1 MAKRIG
7 IIGAGAAGLFAAGRA
22 ASLGNHVMVFEK
34 NKKAGKKLLIT
45 DKGRCNITNNCSLEE
60 LMKNIPG
67 NGRFLYSA
75 FNKFNNHDIMDFF
88 ESVNVPVKTERGNRV
103 FPVSDKSLD
112 VVNGLENYARSHGA
126 KFLYEAPV
134 KEIVCGDNSVK
145 GILLQN
151 NDYYEFDSI
160 ILATGGISYPMT
172 GSTGDGHKMAE
183 KIGHTVTDLKPSLVP
198 LEVREE
204 WAARLQGLTLKN
216 VGLTVFDNK
225 NNKVYYE
232 QGEMLFTHFGVSGP
246 MILSASRHVMDC
258 GYTGSYLFID
268 LKPALDE
275 DTLDHRLQRDF
286 AKYSRKHF
294 GNSLSDLLPKS
305 LIPVIV
311 ELSGISP
318 DKPVHQITKS
328 ERKNLV
334 KLLKGLKLTI
344 TKPRPISEAIVTAGG
359 ISTREINPST
369 MESRLVK
376 GLFFAGE
383 IIDVDAYTGGFNLT
397 IAFSTGYVA
406 GSNA

>member
-1 MAKRIG
+1 MAKKIG
-7 IIGAGAAGLFAAGRA
+7 IVGAGAAGLFAAGRA
-22 ASLGNHVMVFEK
+22 ASLGNHVVVFEK
-34 NKKAGKKLLIT
+34 NKRAGKKLLIT
-45 DKGRCNITNNCSLEE
+45 GKGRCNITNNCSLEE

-67 NGRFLYSA
+67 NRRFLYSA